1 MNGLVSV
8 VKVWRR
14 RMWPSQRPRS
24 PVISWTS
31 LLFQACQHFL
41 QRFQRL
47 FSWKLHVWFVV
58 GRELQAG
65 YDPHNMFV
73 QAWKNEKHWR
83 GNQSADLF
91 VKIWHLSPSF
101 SLFYA
106 LKLNPKSVVAPSFWL
121 EPLTR
126 RGSHYWTVQNEM
138 IREKWKRERERDWGE
153 SLSEGPIRKS
163 LHESK
168 SRVSDRE
175 RFREQE
181 GQIRHVKTSVTLKDS
196 RHGAVTVKGFSS
208 R

>member
-1 MNGLVSV
+1 MTFITSRKHSTTGCTLQTEESSSKLGRMNGLGSV

-138 IREKWKRERERDWGE
+138 IREKWKRERLRRIAVRG
-153 SLSEGPIRKS
+153 SN
-163 LHESK
+163 
-168 SRVSDRE
+168 
-175 RFREQE
+175 QE
-181 GQIRHVKTSVTLKDS
+181 KPTWK
-196 RHGAVTVKGFSS
+196 
-208 R
+208 